1 MRPILIDIHQLNKE
15 IIEYNVKSS
24 ILNYNIFLV
33 LLFLFIILV
42 IVYFN
47 KNISKKQ
54 KLDQYLNKLKYI
66 QNRSTNL
73 INNKF
78 LDYK

>member
-33 LLFLFIILV
+33 LLFLFIVLV

>member
-24 ILNYNIFLV
+24 ILTYNIFLV
-33 LLFLFIILV
+33 LLFLFIVLV

>member
-33 LLFLFIILV
+33 LLFLFILLV